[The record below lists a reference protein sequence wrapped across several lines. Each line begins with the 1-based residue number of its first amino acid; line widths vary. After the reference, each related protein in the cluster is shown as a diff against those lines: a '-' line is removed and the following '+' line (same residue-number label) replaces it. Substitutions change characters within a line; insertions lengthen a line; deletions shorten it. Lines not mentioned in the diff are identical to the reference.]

1 MESGSIEIGLE
12 FASIRTAVLHG
23 TMGAN
28 LEPVA
33 IKFGLEPHTTVA
45 NLVLKCTWA
54 DHMLRS
60 IAKSGN
66 HFTFL
71 PLHRE

>member
-23 TMGAN
+23 TIGAN

-33 IKFGLEPHTTVA
+33 IKVGLEPHTTAA
-45 NLVLKCTWA
+45 NLVLTCT
-54 DHMLRS
+54 
-60 IAKSGN
+60 
-66 HFTFL
+66 
-71 PLHRE
+71 